1 MSVGNSEPNTDSS
14 TQSVRWKECLGVA
27 IRYYHGHLDTTI
39 QNNPE
44 GYTTAR
50 DYFSDRGWTNE
61 TIESHLLGYAPA
73 KAENGLITHLRKAGF
88 RDEEILATGLVTKSL
103 SPLWFGRYV
112 LPYMDA
118 DGEPVYAISRKIG
131 SGEDVGH
138 PDDFLKG
145 KYAKLAHGKDYVPFN
160 EPIFGLETV
169 RENEAVLITEGIAD
183 AITVQQAGYP
193 CVSPVTTQFS
203 ENNRNDLLKTIED
216 CQIPRVY
223 IIQDAEYPS
232 SRYDEE
238 SEQIELDKSGYG
250 IEGARQTATFLI
262 ANGVDAQVN
271 TPPQPDA
278 RKVDLHD
285 YVQEEWGT
293 IGALLRSAKPPNPS
307 DEDGSVAQISESGTV
322 PEYTESEKGKKSG
335 LRQLDITD
343 VTGLRIGYRGRNP
356 LSHTGSREDY
366 FVIEKAKRTNL
377 AYDHKRKVTYNALTY
392 LLCEAGTRSP
402 NSPGGPLSDEEMFV
416 AWKHAKES
424 GYLPDDDPIPHKAI
438 KHIAITHDFC
448 DADEI
453 LDGWRIPPQAYNGAL
468 GWVLAEHGL
477 DPAREPLGSQPVA
490 EQSESV
496 TATQDVP
503 EISLED
509 ARDRCKET
517 IYRALED
524 SQFSLIDALP
534 AQGKSRGVIEWAANT
549 GTPLTILAPRREL
562 LKEDYVSWCEEFG
575 LDYYLLPAFHRDCGC
590 MTGEHGQEWRNK
602 VSALYEADV
611 PAVLIHEL
619 GEDRFGEPLPCQIEG
634 DCPYIAKRNVDLER
648 FDVLLGHYTH
658 ANVCELVEDRFVVL
672 DESPYGAFLHHFEH
686 PEVATAVSHYLQ
698 SHDGLPFDN
707 YTDLTENRSD
717 PYRKEDALAWFQQ
730 ENEDVYADRL
740 ASVMFDTT
748 GKAHT
753 LAPLMTY
760 SLLAGED
767 LGNEW
772 EHITLPGNRSVA
784 RDRNPAQ
791 HVKNPDPELSIL
803 IPPEFEGALGV
814 VGLDGTPSLPQWEL
828 CLGGSVD
835 HYPVLTQRE
844 RAGYLRHALR
854 YDIWQMCESSRPY
867 SSGHHVRLEEDAL
880 FLKQI
885 GEWERRLPDVISS
898 KKAFDQ
904 YENATME
911 LIGEHEHYGN
921 LKGTNKFSQ
930 TRVAVVLGSPH
941 YGDKYLERWGAL
953 AGERIERQNKGM
965 DLDYGDFGN
974 QILRTMREGEV
985 LQALM
990 RFGRDGEGAT
1000 VYVVTGALPEW
1011 VRTQVLTG
1019 TGKLQAWSAG
1029 TRGVLAVI
1037 GDRDQFVTADLVE
1050 SRGKDRV
1057 LRTVE
1062 HGSLTERS
1070 VLRNLKTLER
1080 YGFLTRKDRKRGN
1093 GHLWIDNGLDQVQE
1107 GQQVVRSPCVAE

>member
-1 MSVGNSEPNTDSS
+1 M
-14 TQSVRWKECLGVA
+14 
-27 IRYYHGHLDTTI
+27 
-39 QNNPE
+39 
-44 GYTTAR
+44 
-50 DYFSDRGWTNE
+50 
-61 TIESHLLGYAPA
+61 
-73 KAENGLITHLRKAGF
+73 
-88 RDEEILATGLVTKSL
+88 
-103 SPLWFGRYV
+103 
-112 LPYMDA
+112 LPYVGT
-118 DGEPVYAISRKIG
+118 DGEPVYAISRSLG
-131 SGEDVGH
+131 SGEDSGH

-145 KYAKLAHGKDYVPFN
+145 KYAKLAHSKDYVPFT
-160 EPIFGLETV
+160 EPIFGIDSIQLGD
-169 RENEAVLITEGIAD
+169 AVIITEGIAD

-193 CVSPVTTQFS
+193 CISPVTTKFS
-203 ENNRNDLLKTIED
+203 GKNQHDLLKVIED
-216 CQIPRVY
+216 CQVPRVY
-223 IIQDAEYPS
+223 IIQDTEYPG

-250 IEGARQTATFLI
+250 IEGALQTAAVLI
-262 ANGVDAQVN
+262 DNGIDTRVN
-271 TPPQPDA
+271 TPPQPDTQ
-278 RKVDLHD
+278 KIDLHD

-343 VTGLRIGYRGRNP
+343 VTGLSVGYRGQNP

-366 FVIEKAKRTNL
+366 FVIEKAKTNNL
-377 AYDHKRKVTYNALTY
+377 AYDYKRKVTYNALTY
-392 LLCEAGTRSP
+392 LLCEVGARSP
-402 NSPGGPLSDEEMFV
+402 NSPGGPLSDDEMFV

-438 KHIAITHDFC
+438 KHIAITHDLC
-448 DADEI
+448 ELDEI
-453 LDGWRIPPQAYNGAL
+453 RDGWIIPLQAYNDAL
-468 GWVLAEHGL
+468 EGVHAEYGL
-477 DPAREPLGSQPVA
+477 DPAREPYRSQTVA

-496 TATQDVP
+496 TATQDLP
-503 EISLED
+503 EISLGD
-509 ARDRCKET
+509 ARDRGKET

-549 GTPLTILAPRREL
+549 GTPLTVLAPRREL
-562 LKEDYVSWCEEFG
+562 LKDDYVSWCEEFG

-602 VSALYEADV
+602 VRALYEADV

-619 GEDRFGEPLPCQIEG
+619 GEDRFGEPLPCQKEG
-634 DCPYIAKRNVDLER
+634 DCPYIAKRNVDPED

-658 ANVCELVEDRFVVL
+658 ANVGGLVEGRFVVL
-672 DESPYGAFLHHFEH
+672 DESPYGSFLNHFEH
-686 PEVATAVSHYLQ
+686 SEVATAVSHYLQ
-698 SHDGLPFDN
+698 SHDGIPFDN
-707 YTDLTENRSD
+707 YTDLTENRTD
-717 PYRKEDALAWFQQ
+717 PYRREDALAWFKQ
-730 ENEDVYADRL
+730 ENEDVKPDRQ

-748 GKAHT
+748 GKAHA

-760 SLLAGED
+760 ALLAGED

-772 EHITLPGNRSVA
+772 EHTTLPGNRRVA

-791 HVKNPDPELSIL
+791 HVKDPDPELSIL

-828 CLGGSVD
+828 CLGASVD
-835 HYPVLTQRE
+835 HYPVLNQRE
-844 RAGYLRHALR
+844 RAGYLRHALK

-867 SSGHHVRLEEDAL
+867 SSGHHVRPEEDAL

-904 YENATME
+904 YDTATMNR
-911 LIGEHEHYGN
+911 IGKREHYGN

-930 TRVAVVLGSPH
+930 TRVGVILGSPH

-965 DLDYGDFGN
+965 DLDYGNFGN
-974 QILRTMREGEV
+974 QILQSMREGEV

-1019 TGKLQAWSAG
+1019 TGKLQTWSAG

-1037 GDRDQFVTADLVE
+1037 GDRDQFVTADLLE
-1050 SRGKDRV
+1050 SHGKDRV
-1057 LRTVE
+1057 LRTDE

-1070 VLRNLKTLER
+1070 VFRNLRLLER
-1080 YGFLTRKDRKRGN
+1080 YGFLTREDRKRGN
-1093 GHLWIDNGLDQVQE
+1093 GHLWIDNGLDQVQLD
-1107 GQQVVRSPCVAE
+1107 QQVVRSAWVAE